1 MRKILKL
8 HLNTEILSLL
18 RTLTYFK
25 LKKENIFQICHVLE
39 NPPVQNTICFL
50 LFSKVK
56 SSTNTENLSEIH
68 DCQEN
73 IIQ

>member
-8 HLNTEILSLL
+8 RLNTYSKFA
-18 RTLTYFK
+18 TDF
-25 LKKENIFQICHVLE
+25 NIFQIKKKKKIQISQILE
-39 NPPVQNTICFL
+39 NPSVQNTIHFL

-68 DCQEN
+68 DFQEN
-73 IIQ
+73 IQ